1 MPRLAGKA
9 EAERLKS
16 PCEQALSGASASLTL
31 STSLPMLS
39 SSSDVQH
46 RTSVAAAEPL
56 MIRYLAAKTT
66 PLLWIDAAAECSARF
81 GEGVLRNAQSKIR
94 VAAMASRF
102 HQSAPVVDP
111 ARLDGV
117 TDLQIDLD
125 VLDTFALAE
134 DRAGFAIGILA
145 ARSESSGATLALS
158 DMHKTAAQQLVSIAD
173 NAAAS
178 QKNGSVN
185 HDDPRH
191 KAYAIDTLLAH
202 PSTIEDT
209 PSGRAVPTTSAIEM
223 DCARTEITAV
233 ATAIEHGTHTDAA
246 TLRILAALAAKHA
259 YTAMQ
264 LGYPSDDA
272 ALFV

>member
-209 PSGRAVPTTSAIEM
+209 PSGRVVPTTSAIEM

-246 TLRILAALAAKHA
+246 TLRILAALATKHA
-259 YTAMQ
+259 DTAMQ
-264 LGYPSDDA
+264 L
-272 ALFV
+272 V